1 MVQSRKGIFPKW
13 DYGSVKMVKS
23 RGFDVYLNGKLID
36 TVWFDVDMS
45 IEEMKKSLVEHD
57 GYNPNIEVKE

>member
-1 MVQSRKGIFPKW
+1 MVR
-13 DYGSVKMVKS
+13 S